1 MCETIAGQA
10 AMYILEARA
19 LEKAYGAGANKVHAL
34 REVDLCVKEGE
45 FLAVMG
51 PSGSGKSTLL
61 HVLGGLVAPSAGQIL
76 LEGADLAKL
85 DDDQRTL
92 VRRKR
97 LGFIFQ
103 SFNLLPTLTAEENV
117 AMPLALAGLA
127 SAQSR
132 SLARELLE
140 LVGMTPRRSHV
151 PAQLSGGEQQRVALA
166 RALVI
171 QPAVLL
177 ADEPTGNLDS
187 ATGQQVAALLR
198 SLVDGKRATVALATH
213 DPSLAAHADRIVH
226 LHDGRIV
233 REEIRSA

>member
-1 MCETIAGQA
+1 MN
-10 AMYILEARA
+10 ILEARA
-19 LEKAYGAGANKVHAL
+19 LERAYGAGPTKVQAL
-34 REVDLCVKEGE
+34 RQVDLCVKKGE

-61 HVLGGLVAPSAGQIL
+61 HVLGGLVEPSAGQIL
-76 LEGADLAKL
+76 LEGEDLASMG
-85 DDDQRTL
+85 DEQRTL

-117 AMPLALAGLA
+117 AMPLALDGLS

-140 LVGMTPRRSHV
+140 LVGMTPRQSHL
-151 PAQLSGGEQQRVALA
+151 PAQLSGGEQQRVAIA

-198 SLVDGKRATVALATH
+198 SLVDDKRATVALATH
-213 DPSLAAHADRIVH
+213 DPSLAACADRIVH
-226 LHDGRIV
+226 LQDGRVV
-233 REEIRSA
+233 REENRSG